1 MNYLAHIYLSGN
13 DREVQLGNF
22 IADSIKG
29 KQLERYGIGIQ
40 KGIRMHRAIDYFTD
54 THPLV
59 KKGGARLFPTF
70 RHYHLVLMDMF
81 YDHFLAKNWCEY
93 SESSLADFAQDFYR
107 FLEIRTDDLPLR
119 NQKSLPYLIEE
130 NWLVKY
136 AELDGLA
143 YILKQMTH
151 RIQYKVEL
159 WKGVDFLVQFYA
171 EYENEFHA
179 FFEDLQLYVR
189 ENPDARW

>member
-22 IADSIKG
+22 IADSVKG
-29 KQLERYGIGIQ
+29 KQLERYETGIQ

-81 YDHFLAKNWCEY
+81 YDHFLAKNWHRFADN
-93 SESSLADFAQDFYR
+93 SLEDFAQDFYR
-107 FLEIRTDDLPLR
+107 FLERRTDDLPLR
-119 NQKSLPYLIEE
+119 NQKSLPYLVEE

-136 AELDGLA
+136 AEIDGLT

-159 WKGVDFLVQFYA
+159 WKGVDFLEAFYTEYEDEFYA
-171 EYENEFHA
+171 
-179 FFEDLQLYVR
+179 FFDDLQQYVR
-189 ENPDARW
+189 ENPDAKW